1 MSAMTDLSQAL
12 GDAVAAAETG
22 VVAVHHG
29 PCETT
34 SGVVYDEHH
43 VVTAAHQLE
52 NGGAVEIRI
61 GDERLPAA
69 VVGTD
74 PASDLA
80 VLRVERVL
88 TPLPRANDAALR
100 AGNLVVAVN
109 QGPRGARA
117 RLGIVSRV
125 GGPFRLGGGTRIT
138 HYVETDIVPT
148 PGLSGSAL
156 VDASGALVGINA
168 TGFVRGVLVTLPLS
182 VLAPVVDSILAHG
195 RVRRAK
201 LGVALQRVDL
211 PAALAEQLG
220 RKRGLIVLGLAA
232 GGPAERAGVLVGDVL
247 VAVAGAA
254 VERVD
259 ELQAALDESKIEQ
272 DTSVELVRA
281 GAVTSVVVRPE
292 AG

>member
-1 MSAMTDLSQAL
+1 MSAMTELSNAL
-12 GDAVAAAETG
+12 GDAVAAAATG
-22 VVAVHHG
+22 VVAVLHG

-34 SGVVYDEHH
+34 SGIVYDEHH
-43 VVTAAHQLE
+43 VVTAAHDLE
-52 NGGAVEIRI
+52 QDGTLEIRL
-61 GDERLPAA
+61 GEERVPATL
-69 VVGTD
+69 VGTD

-80 VLRVERVL
+80 VLRVERAL
-88 TPLPRANDAALR
+88 TPLARAADDSLR

-125 GGPFRLGGGTRIT
+125 GGPWRLGGGLRIAR
-138 HYVETDIVPT
+138 YVETDIVPT

-156 VDASGALVGINA
+156 VDATGALVGVNA
-168 TGFVRGVLVTLPLS
+168 TGLVRGVLVTLPLS
-182 VLAPVVDSILAHG
+182 ALAPVVDAIVAHG

-201 LGVALQRVDL
+201 LGVALQRVEL
-211 PAALAEQLG
+211 PAAAAQQFG

-247 VAVAGAA
+247 VAVAGTA

-259 ELQAALDESKIEQ
+259 ELQAVLDASKIDQE
-272 DTSVELVRA
+272 TSVELVRA
-281 GAVTSVVVRPE
+281 GAATSVVVKPE

>member
-1 MSAMTDLSQAL
+1 MSAMTDLSHAL
-12 GDAVAAAETG
+12 GDAVAAAEKG
-22 VVAVHHG
+22 VVAVFHG
-29 PCETT
+29 PCDTT

-43 VVTAAHQLE
+43 VVTAAHPLE
-52 NGGAVEIRI
+52 NDGSVELGLGG
-61 GDERLPAA
+61 ERLPAT

-80 VLRVERVL
+80 VLRVERAL
-88 TPLPRANDAALR
+88 TPLPRASDDALR

-138 HYVETDIVPT
+138 RYVETDIVPT

-156 VDASGALVGINA
+156 VDASAALVGINA
-168 TGFVRGVLVTLPLS
+168 TGFMRGVLVTLPLA
-182 VLAPVVDSILAHG
+182 VLAPVVDSIIAHG

-201 LGVALQRVDL
+201 LGVALQRVEL
-211 PAALAEQLG
+211 PAALAGQLG

-247 VAVAGAA
+247 VAVAGTA

-259 ELQAALDESKIEQ
+259 ELQAALDESKIDQE
-272 DTSVELVRA
+272 TSVELVRA
-281 GAVTSVVVRPE
+281 GAVTSVLLKPE